1 MLEKV
6 VLKLT
11 PKKYSGETS
20 VISMRLP
27 KDMLK
32 DIDDIADK
40 TGRTRNEILSLSL
53 EFAISHMEICENA

>member
-1 MLEKV
+1 MGRPVFELW
-6 VLKLT
+6 
-11 PKKYSGETS
+11 PKKYCGETS

-32 DIDDIADK
+32 DIDEIAEK

-53 EFAISHMEICENA
+53 EFALSHMEIKETE